1 MEDPQALVVHGSRP
15 HVTPVTLSGAGLG
28 LRRKPK
34 AESIQIVPARPTVE
48 FFTGEAMGPV
58 IMSEFRNIRHSLDGM
73 QYCLDHTE
81 ILNQLVTKIH
91 TEHIRARILVDRSQF
106 LSKSSCARQ
115 PARMRE
121 LFEAGCELRTMKP
134 EGGGW
139 FASMHVKTWIVDK
152 QVVIT
157 GSTNTTHN
165 GLENNKEQMFKIR
178 EPSVVDQ
185 VVADFEQTWDEGIP
199 VSQQVL
205 EEMLAN
211 TEKPKG
217 KSRNSRSQ
225 SQGRDVSR
233 SLSVELEE
241 SHGRRSP

>member
-1 MEDPQALVVHGSRP
+1 
-15 HVTPVTLSGAGLG
+15 
-28 LRRKPK
+28 
-34 AESIQIVPARPTVE
+34 
-48 FFTGEAMGPV
+48 
-58 IMSEFRNIRHSLDGM
+58 
-73 QYCLDHTE
+73 
-81 ILNQLVTKIH
+81 
-91 TEHIRARILVDRSQF
+91 
-106 LSKSSCARQ
+106 
-115 PARMRE
+115 
-121 LFEAGCELRTMKP
+121 MKP

-165 GLENNKEQMFKIR
+165 GLENNKEQMFRIR

-185 VVADFEQTWDEGIP
+185 VIADFEQTWDEGVP

-211 TEKPKG
+211 AEKPKG
-217 KSRNSRSQ
+217 KSRNSVRSL

-241 SHGRRSP
+241 SHGRRPP